1 MYYFKIM
8 IYLCRHLIYFASI
21 CDFCLIYEAFGI
33 TGCLF
38 GHIIFYNNRMI
49 IEFCIFSFCC
59 FIVIFSFRFLFF
71 LFIERMQPLHSCWIL
86 LNCRFSGF
94 SSGHRSWYLILM
106 SMLVHFLLVCF
117 CAGYC
122 GIANWK
128 WILLYTITIIFHICI
143 KYGFRYILYW
153 LPVATLKQQS
163 TKTIHVYSIKHIIWN
178 TRCSYSHNIRVL
190 KPTNVVL

>member
-71 LFIERMQPLHSCWIL
+71 FIYWTDATAAFM
-86 LNCRFSGF
+86 LNSLKLSVFRFFKWSPK
-94 SSGHRSWYLILM
+94 LILDTDVNV
-106 SMLVHFLLVCF
+106 SAFSTCLLLCWLLW
-117 CAGYC
+117 YC
-122 GIANWK
+122 ELKMNIVVYHYDYISYMYK
-128 WILLYTITIIFHICI
+128 IWI
-143 KYGFRYILYW
+143 
-153 LPVATLKQQS
+153 
-163 TKTIHVYSIKHIIWN
+163 
-178 TRCSYSHNIRVL
+178 
-190 KPTNVVL
+190 